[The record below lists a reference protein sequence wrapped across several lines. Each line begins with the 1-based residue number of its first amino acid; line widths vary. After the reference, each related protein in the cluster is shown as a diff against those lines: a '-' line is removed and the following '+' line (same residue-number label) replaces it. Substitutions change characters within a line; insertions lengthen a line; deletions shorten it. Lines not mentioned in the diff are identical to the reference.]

1 MAYLH
6 SASLASWLL
15 RERVKRPRL
24 SRCLGGLCAALL
36 TCLDCLAL
44 WRAAAHAINF
54 RFVPTS
60 QRLLYINSI
69 QVRRVPW
76 AAGEAKWHGWAR

>member
-15 RERVKRPRL
+15 RERAEPPHL

-36 TCLDCLAL
+36 TYLVCLAL
-44 WRAAAHAINF
+44 CGVPAAHAINF

-69 QVRRVPW
+69 QVRRVPRTV
-76 AAGEAKWHGWAR
+76 GEA